1 MVVVAAVV
9 VFAAGA
15 VLGLGAG
22 EGDFF
27 VAADTVSGAHNAKA
41 ARNRVIVCN
50 LFFMV
55 EWVPNLGPPEI
66 REFRAGM
73 ANFRSAVLAS

>member
-1 MVVVAAVV
+1 MVVVAAGV
-9 VFAAGA
+9 VFAAGD
-15 VLGLGAG
+15 VFGLGAG

-27 VAADTVSGAHNAKA
+27 VAADTARGAHNAKA
-41 ARNRVIVCN
+41 ARNTVIVCN

-55 EWVPNLGPPEI
+55 GWVANLRAPGI

-73 ANFRSAVLAS
+73 AHFVQEF

>member
-9 VFAAGA
+9 VFAAGD

-41 ARNRVIVCN
+41 ARNTVRVCN

-55 EWVPNLGPPEI
+55 GWVSNLKPPETRDFP
-66 REFRAGM
+66 REWRTFVQR
-73 ANFRSAVLAS
+73 F